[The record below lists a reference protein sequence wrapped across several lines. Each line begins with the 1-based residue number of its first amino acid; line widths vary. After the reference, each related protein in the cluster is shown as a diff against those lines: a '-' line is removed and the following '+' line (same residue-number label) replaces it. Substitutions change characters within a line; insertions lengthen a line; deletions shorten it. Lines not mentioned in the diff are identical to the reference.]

1 MAQIKVKQVIGL
13 QNTINS
19 ITGRDNVVETFT
31 TNQTNGDTGIT
42 LTNAARETDAIMVF
56 VNGHKTQEGFS
67 WKYNGNVVN
76 TATLEA
82 GSELVWDQTTA
93 GFALEADDEIQ
104 IQYETPAG
112 GVSNAGS
119 QPGSTYNDTA
129 VNNSIDSLELALAGS
144 NTLSASVDSL
154 ELAVDQTDIVAS
166 IDSLE
171 SVTPSMGGTMTSHI
185 IPDTNAAYDL
195 GNAEYKIRHLFLS
208 DNSFYFGDKV
218 ISIQNDKLQLPSLT
232 LNPGTD
238 EEFEISSKSQVGK
251 LAFDEEEARMI
262 KKYDILFK
270 YACSSVWIKKTPSAE
285 EQFVGSGQWI
295 SLQQNAQGVPTDGG
309 EGLFLTCAHNVF
321 QLDNSNNHQIF
332 SQIWINYL
340 DNWYNVD
347 PSMIYYDAVADIC
360 LIRTGITIQANH
372 MLKISTVAPLTGQ
385 TVWMCG
391 FPGGYDTDSMT
402 KGIIRDSH
410 FNINDSGQAVD
421 SLFLNVPAIGG
432 NSGSAIL
439 NNEGDIVGIFTFG
452 YEGKETFG
460 GGANR
465 DVLFYVLEKLKVQSQ
480 PNARYVEKNYL
491 GVDWARTSP
500 IDLAQTYYPV
510 LDGIGGPVLYTLPQ
524 AKGVRISSMSANSP
538 LQGVVQVGDIILS
551 ASVAGNQY
559 DFGYAD
565 GQYTLGVLIYEAL
578 GAPVDITFIDMV
590 NKAQLTKTFTPV
602 TYQTVPELHDMYL
615 IGGTN
620 FKIIEEQV

>member
-56 VNGHKTQEGFS
+56 VNGQKTQEGFS

-238 EEFEISSKSQVGK
+238 EEFEISSRSQLGK
-251 LAFDEEEARMI
+251 LTFDEEEARMI

-295 SLQQNAQGVPTDGG
+295 SLQQNGQGVPTDGG

-452 YEGKETFG
+452 YENKETFG

-510 LDGIGGPVLYTLPQ
+510 VDGIGGPVLYSIPQ
-524 AKGVRISSMSANSP
+524 AKGVRISAMSANSP

-565 GQYTLGVLIYEAL
+565 GQFTLGVLIYEAL

>member
-56 VNGHKTQEGFS
+56 VNGQKTQEGFS

-238 EEFEISSKSQVGK
+238 EEFEISSRSQLGK
-251 LAFDEEEARMI
+251 LTFDEEEARMI

-295 SLQQNAQGVPTDGG
+295 SLQQNGQGVPTDGG

-452 YEGKETFG
+452 YENKETFG

-510 LDGIGGPVLYTLPQ
+510 VDGIGGPVLYSIPQ
-524 AKGVRISSMSANSP
+524 AKGVRISAMSANSP

>member
-67 WKYNGNVVN
+67 WKYNGSIVN

-195 GNAEYKIRHLFLS
+195 GNASNKIRHLFLS
-208 DNSFYFGDKV
+208 DNSLYFGDKV

-238 EEFEISSKSQVGK
+238 EEFEISSRAQVGK

-270 YACSSVWIKKTPSAE
+270 YACSSVWIKKTASAE

-295 SLQQNAQGVPTDGG
+295 SLQQNGQGVPTDGG

-321 QLDNSNNHQIF
+321 QLDSSNNHQIF

-372 MLKISTVAPLTGQ
+372 MLKISTIAPLTGQ

-391 FPGGYDTDSMT
+391 FPGGYDTDSMSR
-402 KGIIRDSH
+402 GIIRDAH

-452 YEGKETFG
+452 YENKETFG

-500 IDLAQTYYPV
+500 IDLQQSYYPV
-510 LDGIGGPVLYTLPQ
+510 VDGVGGPVLYSLPQ

-538 LQGVVQVGDIILS
+538 LQGVVQVGDIIMS
-551 ASVAGNQY
+551 ASVGGNQY

-578 GAPVDITFIDMV
+578 GQPVDITFIDMV
-590 NKAQLTKTFTPV
+590 NRAQLTKQFTPV
-602 TYQTVPELHDMYL
+602 TYQTVPALHDMYL

-620 FKIIEEQV
+620 FKIVEEQA